1 MKTQILSRRHALVS
15 IIGLL
20 LLLTTTLLGC
30 VVLSNVNRALDI
42 DPVLLTLDD
51 LRMMGVRTSKL
62 IGVPIEQLKELHV
75 IGAYEQRGT
84 QLTVQYWLFASS
96 STAKKAAE
104 GKRIWFFAAPANFH
118 PELNPEDAIGDATWH
133 RIHRNRKEWERGP
146 TDIWFVKYNLLVSVR
161 TKGHPSDRLQF
172 ARYTARNIE
181 AKINAVIEKK

>member
-51 LRMMGVRTSKL
+51 LRTMGVRTSKR

-96 STAKKAAE
+96 SAAKKAAE
-104 GKRIWFFAAPANFH
+104 GKRIWLFAAPANFH

-133 RIHRNRKEWERGP
+133 RIHRSRKEWERGP

-161 TKGHPSDRLQF
+161 TKGHPSNRLQF

-181 AKINAVIEKK
+181 AKINAVVEKK